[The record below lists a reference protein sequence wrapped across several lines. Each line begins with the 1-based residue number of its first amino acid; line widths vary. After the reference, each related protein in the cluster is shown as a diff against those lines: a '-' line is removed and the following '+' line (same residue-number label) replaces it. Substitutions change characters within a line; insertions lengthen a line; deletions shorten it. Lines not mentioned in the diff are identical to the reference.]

1 MIKSLFL
8 SSKALE
14 NENVNL
20 FTIDVEKL
28 YPSIQ
33 PELALQAIHDALDAD
48 TSTDR
53 KTKIAIE
60 HFIRLSFE
68 QSYVSYQNECYK
80 SKIGI
85 PTGGSLSRQIADI
98 FLHWILFIKMT
109 PKLSVNAAVRF
120 WVRFIDDC
128 IGIWRG
134 TKRSFD
140 IFIKQLNAE
149 TSKYGIYFPI
159 NEIQFGKSVHML
171 DLCVYLD
178 EFNIIHRKGYSKPT
192 DAKRYLNPNS
202 FHPRQV
208 FQSIP
213 FSQMLRTMRNNSKEE
228 TKSIQLDECIKHF
241 ENSNYNTTNLM
252 EIKQRAIERSNTV
265 NEPDVTQ
272 QDTLVF
278 PVHYF
283 EGLSE
288 LKKLIQG
295 LSSEFQQLIGDTRVM
310 IATKKQSS
318 IGNQFVRNK
327 QLSVLKDTAADNQRC
342 NARGCRQCPL
352 TNDKQKIII
361 NDQIVQIP
369 RHLSCKS
376 KHVIYMWICKLC
388 QEKEAYFG
396 RTIQECHKR
405 TSGHRGAFTEEKW
418 DKSAL
423 SMHAWEAHRTSFSL
437 DIFSVSIVKKVSP
450 QQLRREEFKFIEKYR
465 TLTHGL
471 NRYKV

>member
-1 MIKSLFL
+1 M
-8 SSKALE
+8 
-14 NENVNL
+14 
-20 FTIDVEKL
+20 
-28 YPSIQ
+28 
-33 PELALQAIHDALDAD
+33 QAIHDALAAD

-68 QSYVSYQNECYK
+68 HSYVSYQNECYK

-109 PKLSVNAAVRF
+109 PKLSVNKAVLF

-134 TKRSFD
+134 TKRSFN

-149 TSKYGIYFPI
+149 ISKYGIYFPI

-178 EFNIIHRKGYSKPT
+178 EFNVIDRKSYSKPT

-202 FHPRQV
+202 FHPSQV
-208 FQSIP
+208 FHSIP
-213 FSQMLRTMRNNSKEE
+213 FSQMLRTIRNNSKEE
-228 TKSIQLDECIKHF
+228 TKTVQLNECIKHF
-241 ENSNYNTTNLM
+241 ENSNYSTTKLT
-252 EIKQRAIERSNTV
+252 EIKKQALEKSNSTDET
-265 NEPDVTQ
+265 NATQ
-272 QDTLVF
+272 DHTLVF

-283 EGLSE
+283 EGLSDF
-288 LKKLIQG
+288 KKLIQG
-295 LSSEFQQLIGDTRVM
+295 LNNEFQQLIGDCRVM
-310 IATKKQSS
+310 IATKKHSS
-318 IGNQFVRNK
+318 IGNKFVRNK
-327 QLSVLKDTAADNQRC
+327 QLSFSSTVTDTQKC

-352 TNDKQKIII
+352 VNDKRKIVI
-361 NDQIVQIP
+361 NDQILRIP
-369 RHLSCKS
+369 RHLNCKS
-376 KHVIYMWICKLC
+376 KHVIYLWVCKLC

-396 RTIQECHKR
+396 RTIQECHDR
-405 TSGHRGAFTEEKW
+405 TSGHRGSFNEEKW

-437 DIFSVSIVKKVSP
+437 DIFSVSLVKKVSP